1 VLKKDSARHR
11 RAYMALAA
19 VVSVIASLAA
29 CSSSGNSS
37 QPGGTSGT
45 GQASGAPIV
54 FGTISAT
61 GPGTEAADVLALP
74 GMEAAVSAINAAGG
88 INGRMLQM
96 DFCDTYG
103 NVNDAAECATKF
115 ANDKSIVATVGND
128 VFGGNQQ
135 IDSALQAG
143 GLASIGPDVTFTSDY
158 DDQLVYP
165 LHAGAVA
172 SFSGGIA
179 LLAAEGYKNIAAACY
194 QVPAVPPAVEFTQDT
209 ILPKFPGAKLVGTQ
223 FLPPTTTDTSS
234 YAAALIASHPD
245 GIFESAGTLT
255 IPLAISLRQQ
265 GYTGPIVM
273 SSAVTSPAQV
283 KQMGNLAGQVLL
295 NSNTAHS
302 GPAWDQYQADLNK
315 YQPSA
320 AAGVGDAALWDWMA
334 VQLFAHVLKEL
345 KGAPTRA
352 SIVSAL
358 NSLSNYSTGGL
369 TPTINF
375 TKPST
380 VPGYSRLFDPVVY
393 GLTYTDGAFKDIQPL
408 SYINMFTGQNSK
420 S

>member
-1 VLKKDSARHR
+1 MPNKNPARRR
-11 RAYMALAA
+11 RAYLPLAA
-19 VVSVIASLAA
+19 AVSVIASLAA

-37 QPGGTSGT
+37 QPANTGS

-61 GPGTEAADVLALP
+61 GAGTEAADVLALP
-74 GMEAAVSAINAAGG
+74 GMKAAVSAINAAGG
-88 INGRMLQM
+88 INGRPLQM
-96 DFCDTYG
+96 AFCDTHG

-115 ANDKSIVATVGND
+115 ASDKSVVATVGND

-135 IDSALQAG
+135 IDSVLKAAG
-143 GLASIGPDVTFTSDY
+143 VASIGPDVTFTSDY
-158 DDQLVYP
+158 DDPLVYP

-179 LLAAEGYKNIAAACY
+179 LLAAKGYKNIAAACY
-194 QVPAVPPAVEFTQDT
+194 QVPAVPPALAFTKDT

-255 IPLAISLRQQ
+255 VPLAMSLRQQ

-273 SSAVTSPAQV
+273 SSAVTSPSQV
-283 KQMGNLAGQVLL
+283 AQMGGSAGQILL

-302 GPAWDQYQADLNK
+302 GPGWNQYQADLNK
-315 YQPSA
+315 YQSSA
-320 AAGVGDAALWDWMA
+320 AAGVGDGALWDWMA

-345 KGAPTRA
+345 KGSPTRA

-358 NSLSNYSTGGL
+358 NSLSDYNTGGL
-369 TPTINF
+369 TPTVNF
-375 TKPST
+375 IKPAT
-380 VPGYSRLFDPVVY
+380 VPGYSQLFNPVVY
-393 GLTYTDGAFKDIQPL
+393 GLTYSNGAFKDIQPL
-408 SYINMFTGQNSK
+408 TYINMFTGQS
-420 S
+420 SES